1 MIILLQLNHFML
13 VHMGIC
19 NQLAG
24 EEKSTFSRLTLD
36 IFEAGVTVI
45 LTVHLL
51 LGSNHIAVT
60 M

>member
-13 VHMGIC
+13 IHVNIC

-24 EEKSTFSRLTLD
+24 KEKSTLLRPILD
-36 IFEAGVTVI
+36 IFEADVTVI

-51 LGSNHIAVT
+51 LESNCVAVT

>member
-1 MIILLQLNHFML
+1 MIIPLQLNHFML
-13 VHMGIC
+13 IHVNIC

-24 EEKSTFSRLTLD
+24 EEKSTLLRLTLD

-45 LTVHLL
+45 LTVHLPL
-51 LGSNHIAVT
+51 ESNHVAVT